1 MRIDDKFKKFP
12 GTNIL
17 IKAAKV
23 LKSFEDTIEI

>member
-1 MRIDDKFKKFP
+1 MRIDDKLKEFP
-12 GTNIL
+12 RTNIL